1 MSEEGPSLLS
11 RNLWAK
17 RTTRFLA
24 ILERALQLLGC
35 QSGLESA
42 EVALNRRLY
51 WCLLEAS
58 RGLYPAEDCAPS
70 LECNNQPGPDDQV
83 RAKREDKRPDFQ
95 WIFLDRYESD
105 PHRSSMQFV
114 VECKRLGVPQRADW
128 ILNANYIEHGV
139 WRFVAPEWSYAKRF
153 PSAAMVGYWQSM
165 EGNDVLREVNE
176 AARKRGISK
185 LTLRRERWQIRSV
198 SELEHWFNRPFP
210 ISPFH
215 LRHFW
220 VDLRT

>member
-1 MSEEGPSLLS
+1 MNEEGPSLLS
-11 RNLWAK
+11 RSLWTK
-17 RTTRFLA
+17 RTARFLA

-35 QSGLESA
+35 QTALGSA

-70 LECNNQPGPDDQV
+70 PECNNQPDPDDQV

-105 PHRSSMQFV
+105 LHRSSKQFV

-165 EGNDVLREVNE
+165 QADDVLREVN
-176 AARKRGISK
+176 AAAGKRGVSTLKLQREGWPTRGVSK
-185 LTLRRERWQIRSV
+185 L
-198 SELEHWFNRPFP
+198 EHRFNRPFP
-210 ISPFH
+210 VSPFF